1 MQKPKTDCRNI
12 ASGTGSPEVKRY
24 EKGYTCFW
32 LKKNKKSPRVGY
44 LGGLTTQGDPQT
56 LAGMV

>member
-32 LKKNKKSPRVGY
+32 LKKNKKIPMLAV
-44 LGGLTTQGDPQT
+44 
-56 LAGMV
+56 LAGRQHGEPNTHKRKA